1 MSKLSDVDRLLWAK
15 TWRRNRWAP
24 DTPPGAL
31 WHSLIAHVWDSGH
44 AGGWLWD
51 HFLSLQVRRLLAAD
65 LAEDSKSARVR
76 LAWLAALHD
85 LGKATPSFA
94 SLDPGRRAELAAA
107 GLTVDLSVR
116 GSLPHSWLSGRLMFD
131 MLCADGWDG
140 EAAEFVAL
148 TLAGHH
154 GVFPRVGWLD
164 VGIRAKRRG
173 TGAWLPAQD
182 AVHRAAVE
190 GSGAELFLERWC
202 RSVPSVPAQLVQAG
216 AVTLADWLASN
227 ENLFPYE
234 GRLTDGYM
242 RTSASRVLRAGEVMG
257 VRAAWKPDAECA
269 RLGAR
274 ALYRSRFGIAEPRSV
289 QEAMCKVAC
298 SVRSPG
304 LLILEAPMGE
314 GKTEGALAAVEV
326 LAARLGANGVFF
338 GLPTQATANQ
348 MFGRVVK
355 WLERQGADT
364 TVALAHGKAA
374 RQEDYRA
381 LLSSA
386 VGVDECTGMI
396 ASQWVQGRYRALLA
410 PVVVATV
417 DQLLLA
423 GLASRYVS
431 VRMLGLAGKVV
442 VLDEVHAYDAY
453 TSGLLKRVLEWL
465 GACGVP
471 VVLLSATL
479 PARQRQE
486 LLDAY
491 AGRQLALVD
500 DEMYPRLTWADAPG
514 SGRPNSA
521 PQVTA
526 ATTDRGLGVQ
536 VEMLPEPDVTAVAER
551 AVEMVSEGGSL
562 LVIRN
567 TVDRA
572 QKLAAQLRGVLGEDA
587 VTLMHAR
594 YTVADRRR
602 LETRLIERFGP
613 AGTRPVPHVVVAT
626 QVVEQSLDVSFDGL
640 ISDLCPIDLLFQRI
654 GRMHRHP
661 VADRPRMLA
670 QARVVVTGYQVGV
683 DAPPSVPAGSRTVYG
698 DHLLWRTAAV
708 LLERGVLEMPGAI
721 PELVNRVYGEEGL
734 GPDSWQERLAEA
746 ARQDEEDRDRMA
758 TLAAQVTLPSPRD
771 VETLADLHKDA
782 AFSGE
787 DDDGTAQ
794 VQALVR
800 LGKPSLEV
808 ILMREGATAGAAAS
822 VSAGEGSVVSLGSL
836 PDPEGVEMVLD
847 QAIRL
852 PGWSQELTDAA
863 GAASFTPEAWRD
875 SAWLGSA
882 RVLLLPADGR
892 PLRLGRKRVTYCSQ
906 DGLQIV

>member
-1 MSKLSDVDRLLWAK
+1 MVRLLWAK
-15 TWRRNRWAP
+15 TWRRSRWSP
-24 DTPPGAL
+24 DVPPGAL

-51 HFLSLQVRRLLAAD
+51 HLLALQVRRLLGAD
-65 LAEDSKSARVR
+65 LAGDIESARVR

-94 SLDPGRRAELAAA
+94 SLDAARRAELVAA
-107 GLTVDLSVR
+107 GLPVDLSVK
-116 GSLPHSWLSGRLMFD
+116 GSLPHSWLSGRLIFD
-131 MLCADGWDG
+131 MLCAEGWDG

-154 GVFPRVGWLD
+154 GVFPQVGWLD
-164 VGIRAKRRG
+164 EGIRAKRRG
-173 TGAWLPAQD
+173 TGAWLPAQA

-190 GSGAELFLERWC
+190 GSGAELFLGQWC
-202 RSVPSVPAQLVQAG
+202 QSMPSVPAQLVQAG

-234 GRLTDGYM
+234 GRLPDGYM
-242 RTSASRVLRAGEVMG
+242 RTSASRVQRAGEVMG
-257 VRAAWKPDAECA
+257 VRAAWKPDPESA
-269 RLGAR
+269 RVGAR

-289 QEAMCKVAC
+289 QEAICTVAC
-298 SVRSPG
+298 SVKGPG

-374 RQEDYRA
+374 REEDYRA

-386 VGVDECTGMI
+386 VGADECTGMI

-417 DQLLLA
+417 DQLLLT
-423 GLASRYVS
+423 GLASRHVS

-453 TSGLLKRVLEWL
+453 MSGLLKRVLEWL

-491 AGRQLALVD
+491 AGRRLALVD
-500 DEMYPRLTWADAPG
+500 DEAYPRLTWADALG
-514 SGRPNSA
+514 SGQPASG

-526 ATTDRGLGVQ
+526 ATTDRELAVQ
-536 VEMLPEPDVTAVAER
+536 VEMLPEPDATAVVDR
-551 AVEMVSEGGSL
+551 AAGMLAEGGCL

-572 QKLAAQLRGVLGEDA
+572 QKLAAQLREVLGNEA

-602 LETRLIERFGP
+602 LETKLIERFGP

-640 ISDLCPIDLLFQRI
+640 ITDLCPIDLLFQRI
-654 GRMHRHP
+654 GRMHRHL
-661 VADRPRMLA
+661 VADRPKMLSE
-670 QARVVVTGYQVGV
+670 ARVVVTGYQVGD

-708 LLERGVLEMPGAI
+708 LLDRSVLKMPDAI
-721 PELVNRVYGEEGL
+721 PELVNRVYGDERL
-734 GPDSWQERLAEA
+734 GPDSWQEQLAEA

-771 VETLADLHKDA
+771 VESLADLHRDA

-787 DDDGTAQ
+787 DDDGTVQ

-808 ILMREGATAGAAAS
+808 ILLRKGVAAGTAVT
-822 VSAGEGSVVSLGSL
+822 VSAGTTSALSLKQL
-836 PDPEGVEMVLD
+836 PDPDGVEAVLD

-863 GAASFTPEAWRD
+863 QSAAFTPQAWRE
-875 SAWLGSA
+875 SAWLGSV

-892 PLRLGRKRVTYCSQ
+892 PLRLGRRSVTYCSK
-906 DGLQIV
+906 DGLRIS